1 MSLAEYRVSD
11 DVDVSLVDP
20 FASRLLKLL
29 ELFGGRVLIVS
40 GRRSLA
46 EQQALYDAYLA
57 GGALAAKPGTSR
69 HESGQAA
76 DLRIVDPSVQWRE
89 VHLAAETY
97 GLRFPLLAL
106 NEPWHCEPDPAYVD
120 PPEEDPDMTP
130 QQFADAIVAR
140 IPTDGPFAG
149 KVCVDL
155 LNDPAYPGQ
164 PVSEL
169 GTSPW
174 PLAAAIG
181 FTHQELKMRRLG
193 GS

>member
-11 DVDVSLVDP
+11 AVDVSLVDP
-20 FASRLLKLL
+20 LATRLLRLL

-40 GRRSLA
+40 GRRSYA
-46 EQQALYDAYLA
+46 EQQALYDQYLA
-57 GGALAAKPGTSR
+57 GGALAAKPGTSK
-69 HESGQAA
+69 HEHGQAA
-76 DLRIVDPSVQWRE
+76 DLRIVDPSVTWRE

-106 NEPWHCEPDPAYVD
+106 NEPWHVEADPAYVD

-130 QQFADAIVAR
+130 QQFADAIGAR

-155 LNDPAYPGQ
+155 LDDNG
-164 PVSEL
+164 ET
-169 GTSPW
+169 TSPW

-181 FTHQELKMRRLG
+181 FTHQELKMRRLAG
-193 GS
+193 Q